1 MSNSIMSSTY
11 TQGQVDFITF
21 LQVNRNSLTVLNECQ
36 VSRKDLVEV
45 LENSVYVAIPAWIAI
60 TQNRRAGRG
69 YYLIPELNVDVS
81 TLTVNDN
88 KRGRKAGSPN
98 VKGMKSAQNII

>member
-1 MSNSIMSSTY
+1 MFSTY

-21 LQVNRNSLTVLNECQ
+21 LQVNRNSLTVLNDCQ
-36 VSRKDLVEV
+36 VSRKDLMYC
-45 LENSVYVAIPAWIAI
+45 LEDSVYVAIPAWIAI

-69 YYLIPELNVDVS
+69 YYLIPEINVDVG
-81 TLTVNDN
+81 TLVVNGN

-98 VKGMKSAQNII
+98 IKGMKPAPNII